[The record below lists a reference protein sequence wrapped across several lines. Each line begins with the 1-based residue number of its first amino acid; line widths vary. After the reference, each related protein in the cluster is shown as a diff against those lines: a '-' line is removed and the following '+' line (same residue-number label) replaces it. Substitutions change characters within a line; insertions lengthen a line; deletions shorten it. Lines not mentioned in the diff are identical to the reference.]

1 MNAAAAVA
9 RRASSSESDV
19 LRAVSEE
26 LRSLHLIG
34 GVAILAEGKLSFR
47 TRMMSSSVEEALE
60 RLTGVSISAYEIP
73 LEKVPTFQ
81 RILESGEAALI
92 QNRTQLIRELL
103 PERLLPATSRI
114 MHVIGGE
121 MPTVVAPIRSRGEQL
136 GLINVT
142 ARWLTEDHVPV
153 LMALANHVAIALDQ
167 VRTRQQMAAALQRER
182 LRNQVAET
190 IASALDLSTV
200 LERVIELAVEVS
212 EADAGAIALA
222 DPSKS
227 IMTYPHTFGL
237 PDGIELTPAPRG
249 EGLGWLI
256 VESGQAMLL
265 DEYDQHGQSLPNW
278 SGEGLHAFMGIPL
291 FSGDEAIGAM
301 GLFKVNPGDR
311 FHEGQLEMVQSIAHM
326 ASIAVRN
333 ARLYSDAE
341 KRATELEGLIKTAR
355 SISGSLDLSTLLEMI
370 AVQAKDLLE
379 SDGSRIH
386 MLDKESQMLQCLI
399 AVDPQAD
406 ALMELELSP
415 GSGLVGSVLTS
426 GQPLL
431 INNPEDDPRSLQVPG
446 TPLDEPECL
455 AMAPL
460 NIRNRALGVMAVRRI
475 GKERPYSE
483 AELKILSAFA
493 AHAAVAIE
501 NADLY
506 GQIESHAQD
515 LEVEVQQRT
524 RDLALS
530 EARYRAV
537 VENSLAGIF
546 NLDSEGQIEYAN
558 EGCATLL
565 GLDRQDLI
573 GRSLFDF
580 WAPDKRRQAI
590 ARYQART
597 RREAPEREVEQAEL
611 QRADGRSLPILMA
624 ISVLFDPGGEPL
636 GSAGL
641 MLDISDRLALER
653 QLQNERDRLD
663 AILTN
668 IGDAVIVTDPNGMI
682 EYVNP
687 GWVTL
692 NGYPEGEVVGTS
704 VGFLTSGENRPHI
717 LNELEAAMQAGKA
730 WQGEIVNRRK
740 DGTTYDALVSITPIL
755 NDQGLPVSLVGI
767 QHDISALKEIDRL
780 KSQFVSDVSHEL
792 RTPLTNIRLYVD
804 LLSQFEREPRARN
817 YLETLNRES
826 DRLAHLIDDLLSLSR
841 LESGATD
848 FQAEPVDVNQLLR
861 ALYDDRRELASTRGL
876 SLQMEIDGNLPLV
889 IGDPRLLNQ
898 ILTNLL
904 TNAMNYTPHGGRIQI
919 LSGSHRENGRSW
931 TTATLLD
938 SGLGIPADELEKIFQ
953 RFYRGRASHTTGA
966 PGTGLGLAICQEI
979 AEMHGGHITV
989 ESSPGQGSTFTLW
1002 IPSAPAE
1009 GPDNPPEEPNP
1020 QAKRD

>member
-9 RRASSSESDV
+9 RRATSGESDV

-34 GVAILAEGKLSFR
+34 GVAILSEGNLTFR
-47 TRMMSSSVEEALE
+47 TRMLSSSVETALE
-60 RLTGVSISAYEIP
+60 RLTGISINGYEIP
-73 LEKVPTFQ
+73 LDQVPTFR

-92 QNRTQLIRELL
+92 PDRSELIKELL

-114 MHVIGGE
+114 LSIIGGE
-121 MPTVVAPIRSRGEQL
+121 IPTIVAPIQSRGERL
-136 GLINVT
+136 GLINV
-142 ARWLTEDHVPV
+142 AAQWLTDEHVPV

-167 VRTRQQMAAALQRER
+167 VRTRQEMAAALQRER

-190 IASALDLSTV
+190 IASALEMSTV

-212 EADAGAIALA
+212 QADAGAIALA
-222 DPSKS
+222 DPTRS

-237 PDGIELTPAPRG
+237 PKDLKLSPAPRG

-265 DEYDQHGQSLPNW
+265 DEYDQHHHSLPNW

-291 FSGDEAIGAM
+291 FSGEEAIGAM

-311 FHEGQLEMVQSIAHM
+311 FQEVQLEMVQSIAHM

-341 KRATELEGLIKTAR
+341 KRATELEGLIKTSR

-370 AVQAKDLLE
+370 AEQARELLE

-399 AVDPQAD
+399 AIDPQAD

-415 GSGLVGSVLTS
+415 GSGLVGSVLTD
-426 GQPLL
+426 GQPIL

-446 TPLDEPECL
+446 TPPDEPECL

-460 NIRNRALGVMAVRRI
+460 NIRNKALGVMAVRRI
-475 GKERPYSE
+475 GKDRPYTE

-515 LEVEVQQRT
+515 LEAQVQQRT

-537 VENSLAGIF
+537 VESSLAGIF
-546 NLDSEGQIEYAN
+546 NLDTEGQIEYAN
-558 EGCATLL
+558 EGCAALL
-565 GLDRQDLI
+565 GLDRQELI

-580 WAPDKRRQAI
+580 WAPARRPQAI
-590 ARYQART
+590 SRYRART
-597 RREAPEREVEQAEL
+597 ERKAPAREVEQAEL
-611 QRADGRSLPILMA
+611 LRSDGRSLPILMA
-624 ISVLFDPGGEPL
+624 ISVLFDQDGEPL

-653 QLQNERDRLD
+653 QLQNERDRLE

-668 IGDAVIVTDPNGMI
+668 IGDAVIVTDPEGTI

-687 GWVTL
+687 GWVKL
-692 NGYPEGEVVGTS
+692 NGYAELEVVGRS
-704 VGFLTSGENRPHI
+704 AGFLRSGESRPHI
-717 LNELEAAMQAGKA
+717 LNELEAAMQAGEA

-755 NDQGLPVSLVGI
+755 DDQGQPVSLVGV
-767 QHDISALKEIDRL
+767 QHDISALKEVDRL

-804 LLSQFEREPRARN
+804 LLSQFEREKRAFE

-848 FQAEPVDVNQLLR
+848 FDAGPVDVNQLLR

-876 SLQMEIDGNLPLV
+876 SLQMDADDDLPLV

-904 TNAMNYTPHGGRIQI
+904 TNAMNYTPPGGEIRI
-919 LSGSHRENGRSW
+919 LSGAQRENGRVW
-931 TTATLLD
+931 MTAALED
-938 SGLGIPADELEKIFQ
+938 SGLGIPTDEQDKIFQ

-966 PGTGLGLAICQEI
+966 PGTGLGLAICREI

-989 ESSPGQGSTFTLW
+989 LSSPGKGSTFTLW
-1002 IPSAPAE
+1002 IPSAPVE
-1009 GPDNPPEEPNP
+1009 IPDEPVDD
-1020 QAKRD
+1020 RGTTIRTG